1 MSFIPRLDATAT
13 ADWADLVAELD
24 RWGEAGRV
32 ATLWWRDDDA
42 VAATSELDA
51 LLRLAGE
58 VPLALAVIPADAQ
71 PDLAAAL
78 APFPQIA
85 VLQHGWRH
93 ANHAANGKKSEFPPR
108 RPAAAVAVELAEG
121 HARLV
126 ELFGPRALPVFVP
139 PWNRLAAEFL
149 PLLAEAGITGVSSMA
164 AREAPALPRGIARID
179 VHVDL
184 VAWKQDRGFIGA
196 PAALGGLVSHLGTR
210 RLGTADGAVATGV
223 LTHHLVMDRETAGFL
238 DRLIALVDG
247 HGAARW
253 AAVAE
258 LLTR

>member
-1 MSFIPRLDATAT
+1 MSFMPRLDATTT
-13 ADWADLVAELD
+13 AEWADLVAELD

-32 ATLWWRDDDA
+32 ASLWWRDDDA
-42 VAATSELDA
+42 AAGTPELDA
-51 LLRLAGE
+51 LLRLAGG
-58 VPLALAVIPADAQ
+58 VPLGLAVIPADAR
-71 PDLAAAL
+71 PELAAAL
-78 APFPQIA
+78 ALPQVA

-93 ANHAANGKKSEFPPR
+93 ANHAANGKKSEFPPG
-108 RPAAAVAVELAEG
+108 RPAADVAADLAEG
-121 HARLV
+121 HARLI
-126 ELFGPRALPVFVP
+126 ELFGPRALPVLVP
-139 PWNRLAAEFL
+139 PWNRFAGEFL
-149 PLLAEAGITGVSSMA
+149 PLLGAAGIAGLSSMA
-164 AREAPALPRGIARID
+164 SREAPALPRGIAQID

-210 RLGTADGAVATGV
+210 RLGTADAAVATGI

-253 AAVAE
+253 SAVAE